1 MYTESWEH
9 HYYTLTTPDATV
21 PVIGS
26 RLLPVAMTPLPH
38 TCVVY
43 LVLLEVSAYSPPLI
57 IGQCVSV
64 LLEQCIDARDTTV
77 PRVL

>member
-1 MYTESWEH
+1 
-9 HYYTLTTPDATV
+9 
-21 PVIGS
+21 
-26 RLLPVAMTPLPH
+26 MTPLPH
-38 TCVVY
+38 TCVVCVY

-64 LLEQCIDARDTTV
+64 LLEQCVDAWDTTV